1 MYKAMLDGVGSSI
14 ENNLMA
20 ASTFNC
26 RILGF
31 RVLFRVLQYILIV
44 SLQCI
49 VSHPQTGSMEKAAE
63 EKEVQLVE
71 VSVWFRLKHL

>member
-1 MYKAMLDGVGSSI
+1 MHKNILVV
-14 ENNLMA
+14 
-20 ASTFNC
+20 ASTLNY

-49 VSHPQTGSMEKAAE
+49 VSHPKQAAWKKTAE